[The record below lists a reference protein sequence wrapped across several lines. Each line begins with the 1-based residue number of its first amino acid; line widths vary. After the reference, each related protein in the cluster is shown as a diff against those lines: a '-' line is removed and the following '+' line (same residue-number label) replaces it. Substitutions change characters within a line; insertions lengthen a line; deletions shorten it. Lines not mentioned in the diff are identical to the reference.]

1 MTDDALESGSE
12 LRALELLP
20 WYVNGTLA
28 GKEREEVS
36 RMLRSSL
43 TCRLEH
49 ARLTRL
55 QQLMQQDD
63 PEHAA
68 TDRAFE
74 RLISRIHR
82 QRRWRGLTLWHA
94 AAVVLVAFGL
104 ALWWNLDLRSASQDF
119 ETLTT
124 PEDAAA
130 NAILIRVVFASGVP
144 EDARRELL
152 GFHGLE
158 MTAPPT
164 PDGVYT
170 LAVPEGA
177 DARAVSNALRT
188 DPRVEFASTPPANES
203 R

>member
-1 MTDDALESGSE
+1 MTDAAPESEHE

-28 GKEREEVS
+28 GKEREEVG
-36 RMLRSSL
+36 RVLRSSL

-82 QRRWRGLTLWHA
+82 QRRWRGLLLRRA
-94 AAVVLVAFGL
+94 AAVVLVASGL
-104 ALWWNLDLRSASQDF
+104 ALWWNLDWRSASQDF

-124 PEDAAA
+124 PENAAA
-130 NAILIRVVFASGVP
+130 NVILLRVVFAPGVP

-152 GFHGLE
+152 ASYELE
-158 MTAPPT
+158 MAAPPT

-177 DARAVSNALRT
+177 DARAISNALRT
-188 DPRVEFASTPPANES
+188 DPRVVFASTPPENES

>member
-12 LRALELLP
+12 PRALELLP

-28 GKEREEVS
+28 GKEREEVG
-36 RMLRSSL
+36 RALRSSL
-43 TCRLEH
+43 TCRLEC
-49 ARLTRL
+49 ARLRRL

-63 PEHAA
+63 PELVA
-68 TDRAFE
+68 TDRGFE

-82 QRRWRGLTLWHA
+82 QRRWRGVPLWQA

-104 ALWWNLDLRSASQDF
+104 ALWWNLDSRSPSQDF
-119 ETLTT
+119 VTLTT
-124 PEDAAA
+124 PEDIAS
-130 NAILIRVVFASGVP
+130 NAVRLRVVFVSVVP

-152 GFHGLE
+152 AAHGLE
-158 MTAPPT
+158 IAAPPT

-170 LAVPEGA
+170 VTVPEGA
-177 DARAVSNALRT
+177 DARAISNALRT
-188 DPRVEFASTPPANES
+188 DARVAFTSTPPVNEP